1 MNGPITRAAQEG
13 KSDKD
18 VKNSNSVV
26 DLGSDPRW
34 VVIVGISILILENRY
49 NLMLR
54 NFNQLEKLEAAK
66 AA

>member
-34 VVIVGISILILENRY
+34 VVIMGISIIY
-49 NLMLR
+49 
-54 NFNQLEKLEAAK
+54 
-66 AA
+66 

>member
-34 VVIVGISILILENRY
+34 VVIMGISIIYRSESVLILENR
-49 NLMLR
+49 
-54 NFNQLEKLEAAK
+54 
-66 AA
+66 